1 MTGGGAR
8 AFRNGPARVIGAPG
22 ASWIQRTEDRAM
34 EDNLS
39 PDDRAFR
46 DEVVAFLD
54 EKFDPELRAQT
65 ERQGGI
71 FAERE
76 VAMRW
81 HGILY
86 ERGWVA
92 PAWPQEYGGPGWTP
106 RQREIFAVECARV
119 GTPALPSMGLTLCG
133 PVIMRYGTPEQKAFF
148 LPRMLSG
155 EHIWC
160 QGYSEPQSGSD
171 LSSLQ
176 TRAVRDGDDYVVNGS
191 KIWTTNAHNSN
202 WIFLLVRTST
212 EGKQQGGIS
221 FLVAPMDSPGITRRP
236 IISTSGEHEL
246 NQIFFDNVRVPVA
259 NRMGAENEGWTVAKY
274 LLEFE
279 RGGGSLGVGLRMG
292 VEKVNAMARREPSGD
307 GGALIRNPEFR
318 RTAAALEIDLLTAD
332 WTDRR
337 LSSGKAVGQ
346 SVGGTAA
353 SIKKLLASHKG
364 QDVAELAVEVLGA
377 YAMADQRGAL
387 GAHPHE
393 QPIGPA
399 YSVTPMVRH
408 LNGRASTVFGGSSEV
423 QHNILARLL
432 GL

>member
-1 MTGGGAR
+1 MT
-8 AFRNGPARVIGAPG
+8 
-22 ASWIQRTEDRAM
+22 S

-39 PDDRAFR
+39 SEDRAFR
-46 DEVVAFLD
+46 DEVRAFLD
-54 EKFDPELRAQT
+54 EKFDPELREQT
-65 ERQGGI
+65 ARQGGI
-71 FAERE
+71 FAEHE

-81 HGILY
+81 HKALA
-86 ERGWVA
+86 EKGWIA
-92 PAWPQEYGGPGWTP
+92 PSWPAEYGGPGWTA
-106 RQREIFAVECARV
+106 RQREIYAVECARV

-133 PVIMRYGTPEQKAFF
+133 PVIMRYGTREQKAWF

-176 TRAVRDGDDYVVNGS
+176 TRAARDGDDYVVSGS
-191 KIWTTNAHNSN
+191 KIWTTNAHNAN

-212 EGKQQGGIS
+212 EGKQPAGIS
-221 FLVAPMDSPGITRRP
+221 FLVSPMDAPGITRRP

-246 NQIFFDNVRVPVA
+246 NQIFFDNVRIPVA

-279 RGGGSLGVGLRMG
+279 RGGGSLGVGLRVSM
-292 VEKVNAMARREPSGD
+292 EKVQAMAREEPSGY
-307 GGALIRNPEFR
+307 GGPLIADADFR
-318 RTAAALEIDLLTAD
+318 RKAAAMEIDLITAD
-332 WTDRR
+332 WTDLR
-337 LSSGKAVGQ
+337 LSSGKATGE
-346 SVGGTAA
+346 SVGAAAA
-353 SIKKLLASHKG
+353 SIKKMLASTKA

-377 YAMADQRGAL
+377 YAIADQRGAL

-393 QPIGPA
+393 QPIGPG

-408 LNGRASTVFGGSSEV
+408 LNGRASTVFGGSNEV

>member
-1 MTGGGAR
+1 MT
-8 AFRNGPARVIGAPG
+8 
-22 ASWIQRTEDRAM
+22 SEDS
-34 EDNLS
+34 LS
-39 PDDRAFR
+39 PDDLTFR
-46 DEVVAFLD
+46 DAVRAFLD
-54 EKFDPELRAQT
+54 EKFDPELREQT
-65 ERQGGI
+65 VRQGGI
-71 FAERE
+71 FAEHE

-81 HGILY
+81 HRALH
-86 ERGWVA
+86 ERGWSA
-92 PAWPQEYGGPGWTP
+92 PGWPVEYGGTGWTP
-106 RQREIFAVECARV
+106 SQREIFLMECARV
-119 GTPALPSMGLTLCG
+119 GTPSLPSMGLNLCG
-133 PVIMRYGTPEQKAFF
+133 PVIMRYGTPEQKAWF

-191 KIWTTNAHNSN
+191 KIWTTNAHNAN

-212 EGKQQGGIS
+212 EGKQQAGIS
-221 FLVAPMDSPGITRRP
+221 FLVSPMDAPGISRRP

-246 NQIFFDNVRVPVA
+246 NQIFFDNVRIPVA

-292 VEKVNAMARREPSGD
+292 MQKVKAMARQEPSGD
-307 GGALIRNPEFR
+307 GGTLIADSDFR
-318 RTAAALEIDLLTAD
+318 RKTAAMEIDMVTAD
-332 WTDRR
+332 WTDLR
-337 LSSGKAVGQ
+337 LSSGKGAGE
-346 SVGGTAA
+346 SVGGTTA

-377 YAMADQRGAL
+377 YAIPDQRGAL

-393 QPIGPA
+393 QPVGPG